1 MNRSKRVII
10 LVGICG
16 TGKSPIGRKVANR
29 LEIPFYDA
37 DFLKDFDK
45 TEEKNSE
52 DWLNSIQELIETSLE
67 SEGCVIACSLL
78 KKEQRLQLNDEL
90 KIDIDWVFLHGSYN
104 EIHRKLSEGESE
116 RRTET
121 ELKKDYEQLEIPK
134 RALTIDV
141 GNSEEESVDTIL
153 KYLARK
159 YY

>member
-1 MNRSKRVII
+1 MKRSKHVII

-37 DFLKDFDK
+37 DFLRDFDK
-45 TEEKNSE
+45 TEDTDSI
-52 DWLNSIQELIETSLE
+52 DWLKSIQELVEAGYE
-67 SEGCVIACSLL
+67 SQGCVIACSLL
-78 KKEQRLQLNDEL
+78 KKEQRLQLNDKL
-90 KIDIDWVFLHGSYN
+90 KIDIDWIFLHGSYD

-116 RRTET
+116 RRTES

-141 GNSEEESVDTIL
+141 GNPEGDSVDTIL
-153 KYLARK
+153 RYLARK
-159 YY
+159 YD